1 MNTLSDRSRIRPSDA
16 VNEIEQ
22 LRLEIARV
30 QEENDDLRAC
40 AFVWQNLYEQA
51 LRRATERDTTAEED
65 RGLGNLARDFQ
76 VRASAKG
83 NQRALGISIS
93 TPVV

>member
-30 QEENDDLRAC
+30 QEENHDLRAC
-40 AFVWQNLYEQA
+40 AVQWRNLYEQA
-51 LRRATERDTTAEED
+51 LRRATERDPTAEQD

-83 NQRALGISIS
+83 TQRAPGISIS